1 MSQKRIMIVDDQP
14 HIIRV
19 IKLALKSK
27 SYRVDTALN
36 GAEALEKL
44 RRERYDVLITDLEMP
59 KMNGKELCETLHAE
73 LPDPKP
79 FTLIITAKTNPELRS
94 WAAVLPHT
102 EFLEKPL
109 SLRWLE
115 RRLND
120 YFVAGPNQESLA
132 P

>member
-27 SYRVDTALN
+27 SYSVDTALN
-36 GAEALEKL
+36 GVEALEKL
-44 RRERYDVLITDLEMP
+44 RRQHYDVLITDLQMP
-59 KMNGKELCETLHAE
+59 RMNGKELCDTLHAE

-79 FTLIITAKTNPELRS
+79 FTLIITAKTNPELRG
-94 WAAVLPHT
+94 WAAALPDT

-115 RRLND
+115 RRLNE
-120 YFVAGPNQESLA
+120 YFAAEPNQEHPA